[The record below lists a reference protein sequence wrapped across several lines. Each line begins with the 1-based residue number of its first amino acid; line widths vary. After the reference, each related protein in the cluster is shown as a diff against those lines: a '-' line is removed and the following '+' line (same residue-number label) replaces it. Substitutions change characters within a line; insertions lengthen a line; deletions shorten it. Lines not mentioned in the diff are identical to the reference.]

1 MYLMPDCACSFSHR
15 IVGCVEGDVEHIVV
29 HAAHT
34 DVAAEA
40 LQALLNGQPDKA
52 RDLVRFCQRD
62 VFRLLLSISSV
73 SLCLSQ
79 GGGRGVERRD
89 RARGGRD
96 RPAPGAH
103 RGRVE
108 GRADGEAGGV
118 GRYHRVQDTGRGQV
132 GVVSSPVR
140 RGLLEQEEHIF
151 EGLYDDD

>member
-1 MYLMPDCACSFSHR
+1 MVSGVLR
-15 IVGCVEGDVEHIVV
+15 CVVHVGDVEHIVV
-29 HAAHT
+29 HAAHA

-52 RDLVRFCQRD
+52 RDLVRVCQRD
-62 VFRLLLSISSV
+62 VFRLLLSISILSV
-73 SLCLSQ
+73 SRCLSP
-79 GGGRGVERRD
+79 GGGRGVERRH
-89 RARGGRD
+89 RARGGGD
-96 RPAPGAH
+96 RPAQGPH
-103 RGRVE
+103 RGRAE

-140 RGLLEQEEHIF
+140 GLLEQGEHII